1 MAVTDGS
8 IFTATTKSKKRITQ
22 RQNQD
27 LTDINQKEIKQI
39 DERRTSKTTP

>member
-8 IFTATTKSKKRITQ
+8 IFTATTKSKKRVTQ
-22 RQNQD
+22 YQNRY
-27 LTDINQKEIKQI
+27 LTDINQKEIKED